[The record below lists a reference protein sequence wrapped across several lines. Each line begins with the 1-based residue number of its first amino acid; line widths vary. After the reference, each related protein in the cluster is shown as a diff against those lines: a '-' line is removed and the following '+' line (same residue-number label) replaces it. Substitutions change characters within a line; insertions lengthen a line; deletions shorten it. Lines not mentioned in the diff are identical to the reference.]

1 MSKWLMV
8 LGGLVSTVAGIYLI
22 VIFASQVLL
31 LLEGVVGILASLIGA
46 IFLFI
51 GISELKE

>member
-8 LGGLVSTVAGIYLI
+8 LGGLVSTVVGIYLI